1 MREAR
6 QPSLI
11 TLALARAASVDLGEL
26 SPSRTTTAS
35 SGSGAATAATLP
47 PPCEEM
53 PPAEVEAV
61 EALAAAAAAAGAA
74 IKADK
79 AAAVAGVADG
89 GQQLPLCDDPMAAM
103 SRPRVRSVAGGRA
116 MLNGYLL
123 KRALGKKGA
132 AVKGAG
138 NWKRRWFELE
148 HSAHGPPRL
157 AYFESEEKAAKAAA
171 ASDDGSKGA
180 VRLSGRCTI
189 SAGEAGGG
197 KVSHIFTLVSP
208 EQGVTLHA
216 AAETADEQ
224 QFWIS
229 GIGHEIAFQA
239 RLAVAF
245 GAATEAAAKAAA
257 SWGQS

>member
-1 MREAR
+1 VREER

-11 TLALARAASVDLGEL
+11 TLALARAVSVDLGEL
-26 SPSRTTTAS
+26 SPRATS
-35 SGSGAATAATLP
+35 SSSAATTPPP

-74 IKADK
+74 IKADT
-79 AAAVAGVADG
+79 AAAAAAAAAAGDG
-89 GQQLPLCDDPMAAM
+89 GRRLSLCDDPMAAM

-116 MLNGYLL
+116 TLNGYLL

-132 AVKGAG
+132 PVKGAG

-171 ASDDGSKGA
+171 AGDDGSKGS
-180 VRLSGRCTI
+180 VRLSGRCTV
-189 SAGEAGGG
+189 SAGEADGG